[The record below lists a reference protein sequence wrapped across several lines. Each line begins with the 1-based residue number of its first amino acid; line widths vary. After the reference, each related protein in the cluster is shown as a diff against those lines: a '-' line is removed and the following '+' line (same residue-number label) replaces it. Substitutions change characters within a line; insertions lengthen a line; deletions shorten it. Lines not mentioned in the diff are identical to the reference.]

1 MKLIIAIFANTWK
14 IYFLLVAILV
24 ILILYPIQVV
34 LLTNEKYFQKGFK
47 LIRFQAKA
55 ILFLIGVRK
64 EVHGTIPNDDKTSY
78 ILCPNHSSYLDI
90 LLLYAAFPTYFIF
103 LGKKELGTVPIFN
116 IYFKKMNLLVDRANP
131 KAAHKAIL
139 NACDKLKN
147 GTNLVI
153 FPEGTI
159 PTTAPKMKAFKN
171 GAFYVA
177 TETNKAIV
185 PVTFKDNYKLLED
198 DWGFFAKIQPGKSR
212 VYIHSPVFPK
222 NGEVDLLTLRDKT
235 RKAIESQL
243 DSI

>member
-1 MKLIIAIFANTWK
+1 
-14 IYFLLVAILV
+14 
-24 ILILYPIQVV
+24 
-34 LLTNEKYFQKGFK
+34 
-47 LIRFQAKA
+47 
-55 ILFLIGVRK
+55 
-64 EVHGTIPNDDKTSY
+64 
-78 ILCPNHSSYLDI
+78 
-90 LLLYAAFPTYFIF
+90 
-103 LGKKELGTVPIFN
+103 
-116 IYFKKMNLLVDRANP
+116 MNLLVDRANP

>member
-1 MKLIIAIFANTWK
+1 MKLITAIFANTWK

-103 LGKKELGTVPIFN
+103 LGKKELGSIPVFN

-131 KAAHKAIL
+131 KAAHQAIL

-171 GAFYVA
+171 GPFYA
-177 TETNKAIV
+177 AIESNTAIV
-185 PVTFKDNYKLLED
+185 PITFKDNYKLLED
-198 DWGFFAKIQPGKSR
+198 DWGFLAKTRPGRSR
-212 VYIHSPVFPK
+212 VYIHPLVFPK

-243 DSI
+243 DPI